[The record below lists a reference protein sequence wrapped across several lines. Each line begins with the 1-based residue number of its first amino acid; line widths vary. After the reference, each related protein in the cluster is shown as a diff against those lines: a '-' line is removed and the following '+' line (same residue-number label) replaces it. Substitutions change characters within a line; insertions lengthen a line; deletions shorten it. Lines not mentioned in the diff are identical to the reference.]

1 MATARC
7 HRTATHAPPKPAAA
21 RGLASA
27 LQALAGEC
35 GPMPADAQA
44 QTWRELQL
52 VPSSKRQ
59 GDLPLSLPEP
69 DSQ

>member
-21 RGLASA
+21 RGLATA
-27 LQALAGEC
+27 LQALAGEG
-35 GPMPADAQA
+35 GPMRADEQA
-44 QTWRELQL
+44 ETWRALQL
-52 VPSSKRQ
+52 VPTRKRQ

-69 DSQ
+69 DHG